1 MTALQ
6 PEVPNLIDIGKLCRH
21 SGPSRAFLFLV
32 VLVLS
37 LEVLENVTQL
47 YALVKPF
54 FDFFY
59 LQHFH
64 RLTAGNMR

>member
-1 MTALQ
+1 MPALR
-6 PEVPNLIDIGKLCRH
+6 PLKSVP
-21 SGPSRAFLFLV
+21 FLV

-54 FDFFY
+54 FKFFY
-59 LQHFH
+59 LQPFH
-64 RLTAGNMR
+64 ILTAGKMR